1 MVQGYGGAPGRP
13 PGQDPFGANTFGD
26 KFAAGPPAGPAG
38 AAHGSPPPATPRR
51 EVNTL
56 ATLSVVFAF
65 VFAPAGAI
73 LGHLALTQIGRTGQA
88 GRDRALVG
96 ITLSYVAIVVA
107 VVMLVVGV
115 TIGRDASPATVAKS
129 PSQSAVATPPAP
141 PTTPAPL
148 PPAPPPPPPPMVD
161 AAGLSGVFVP
171 VEQIRDITGDAGVH
185 PLESS
190 DHPYDPVTDDNV
202 LVPNDCAGAFWAG
215 IAQAYQAIPYK
226 QYADVGQGNEA
237 TLLKVSQVATV
248 FDDVGAAQRAER
260 TMLDLFHRCAGA
272 KFTWSIPKENKRGY
286 YTIGSPQDAGAGVTM
301 IRTTYDKDGTPYL
314 HAFATKAN
322 VLVEVL
328 VSGGHGLTS
337 EDVEIVRGMLSRIP
351 G

>member
-1 MVQGYGGAPGRP
+1 MKGRQLRGADVVQGYGGAPGRP

-26 KFAAGPPAGPAG
+26 PFAAGPPAGPAG
-38 AAHGSPPPATPRR
+38 AAHGSPPPAPPRR

-215 IAQAYQAIPYK
+215 IAQAYQAIPYLRSRV
-226 QYADVGQGNEA
+226 AAVAVDD
-237 TLLKVSQVATV
+237 LLKC
-248 FDDVGAAQRAER
+248 FNDGVGVLQRKV
-260 TMLDLFHRCAGA
+260 DL
-272 KFTWSIPKENKRGY
+272 
-286 YTIGSPQDAGAGVTM
+286 
-301 IRTTYDKDGTPYL
+301 YL
-314 HAFATKAN
+314 
-322 VLVEVL
+322 V
-328 VSGGHGLTS
+328 
-337 EDVEIVRGMLSRIP
+337 
-351 G
+351 